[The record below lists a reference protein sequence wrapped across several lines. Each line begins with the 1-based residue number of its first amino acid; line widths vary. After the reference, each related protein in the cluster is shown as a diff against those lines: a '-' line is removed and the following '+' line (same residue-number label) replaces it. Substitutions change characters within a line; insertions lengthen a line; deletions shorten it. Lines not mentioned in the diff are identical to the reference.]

1 MATSAILFLCEELQF
16 QKTGLNY
23 RIRKFSGMK
32 KYITLLLSLFLIHHV
47 VFSQKDSTVKKS
59 EPNIKQFWLVVLKT
73 GPKDAVIKDS
83 TERSKIFAGH
93 FANMERLHSEGVL
106 KVAGPFGK
114 NDFTWRG
121 LFILDCK
128 TKEEAENYVKTDP
141 SVNTGVFIYDIVP
154 WYGEPSGSFVP
165 GKPKK

>member
-1 MATSAILFLCEELQF
+1 MIYSLKVYQMRCSLLTIAIF
-16 QKTGLNY
+16 
-23 RIRKFSGMK
+23 
-32 KYITLLLSLFLIHHV
+32 LLLGQL
-47 VFSQKDSTVKKS
+47 VFSQKDSTGKKR
-59 EPNIKQFWLVVLKT
+59 EAKIKQFWLVMIKT
-73 GPKDAVIKDS
+73 GPKDKEITDS

-93 FANMERLHSEGVL
+93 FSNMTRLHKEGIL

-141 SVNTGVFIYDIVP
+141 AIAAGVFVVDIVP
-154 WYGEPSGSFVP
+154 WFSEASGSFVP
-165 GKPKK
+165 GKPKE